1 MKVTFYNIFLNYFSS
16 HLVWPQS
23 TGFFFFFFKI
33 SALKC
38 RHKDQVTKFLML
50 SCFTFATNTD
60 ADTCTYM
67 RYDKIKES
75 NINLGIIFQNCFSLF
90 NQVTNI
96 LFLRLR
102 IQIRLIILDLILAK
116 KSNAN

>member
-1 MKVTFYNIFLNYFSS
+1 
-16 HLVWPQS
+16 
-23 TGFFFFFFKI
+23 
-33 SALKC
+33 
-38 RHKDQVTKFLML
+38 ML

-67 RYDKIKES
+67 RYDKIKEF

-96 LFLRLR
+96 LFLRLL